1 MLVIH
6 QPDGHEQEHA
16 MTWLK
21 LMVLQ
26 NKPQICWCFS
36 IEIQSELWCQSFWA
50 MPTWN
55 TKVLE
60 WSISPVKTVEHMLC
74 HHRLLWIV
82 NKWGVK
88 HASKHIKIQRFS
100 NGFLVGFSW
109 WFFEL
114 VPDNH
119 AWMMFYK
126 LHTIEEDLQIFPN
139 MVFLPLCVLN
149 VSFMF
154 PCCLQP
160 DFFPPLLHRPS
171 LEEVLRSRLLV
182 DIGSLGSSKMLV
194 GWRKWNAFWGMASYS

>member
-1 MLVIH
+1 MLAIH

-21 LMVLQ
+21 LIATKQATDLLILQ
-26 NKPQICWCFS
+26 HWNPIRTLVS
-36 IEIQSELWCQSFWA
+36 IILSHA
-50 MPTWN
+50 
-55 TKVLE
+55 
-60 WSISPVKTVEHMLC
+60 HM
-74 HHRLLWIV
+74 
-82 NKWGVK
+82 K
-88 HASKHIKIQRFS
+88 HQS
-100 NGFLVGFSW
+100 NGMIYFTSEDIGAHVVPSQVAMNCKYMRCQKCLKTHQNSKVFQQNFLVCFSW

-114 VPDNH
+114 VPDKQ

-126 LHTIEEDLQIFPN
+126 LHTIEDDLQIFPN
-139 MVFLPLCVLN
+139 MGFLPLWVLN

-160 DFFPPLLHRPS
+160 DYFSPLLHRPS

>member
-1 MLVIH
+1 MNKNMLWH
-6 QPDGHEQEHA
+6 GSNLWCYKTSHRF
-16 MTWLK
+16 
-21 LMVLQ
+21 
-26 NKPQICWCFS
+26 CWCFS

-82 NKWGVK
+82 NKRGCQNMPQNT
-88 HASKHIKIQRFS
+88 SKFKGFS

-126 LHTIEEDLQIFPN
+126 LHTIEEDLQNFPN

-154 PCCLQP
+154 LVVFTG
-160 DFFPPLLHRPS
+160 FFFATASPS
-171 LEEVLRSRLLV
+171 ESWRGVTKPAAGRH
-182 DIGSLGSSKMLV
+182 GSLGSSKMLV